1 MILILI
7 IYRIVVN
14 LKKVDLLRIE
24 KGIEKVVFFSSAAR
38 AARARSYTLLCYW
51 GLGDNAIVS
60 REITRRG

>member
-24 KGIEKVVFFSSAAR
+24 KGIEKVVFFSSYARYAR
-38 AARARSYTLLCYW
+38 AELYPSILL
-51 GLGDNAIVS
+51 GA
-60 REITRRG
+60 